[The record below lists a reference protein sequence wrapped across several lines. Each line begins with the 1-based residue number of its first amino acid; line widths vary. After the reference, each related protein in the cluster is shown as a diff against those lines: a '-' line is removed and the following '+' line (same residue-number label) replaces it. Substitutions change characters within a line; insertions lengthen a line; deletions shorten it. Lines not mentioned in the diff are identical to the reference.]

1 MGVTWSGS
9 YQTTRNPWGGAG
21 PDSNRRYNYNFATN
35 FLLPTDTTLGF
46 AFTNTAATKVLNAQ
60 IAFAETEGTLRTL
73 SAPKIITRDTVEAT
87 IKQGTT
93 IFIPYTDVEGN
104 RTAKEVD
111 ATLELKVTPRITPN
125 DMVIMNI
132 NVSDDFPDYANRVGE
147 FVPVLTKNAST
158 EMMVASGDTVVIGG
172 IYKESK
178 GLTTDGTPWLRKIPI
193 LGWLFKK
200 ESDATETSELLIF
213 LTPRVMPV
221 AETG

>member
-1 MGVTWSGS
+1 M
-9 YQTTRNPWGGAG
+9 
-21 PDSNRRYNYNFATN
+21 
-35 FLLPTDTTLGF
+35 
-46 AFTNTAATKVLNAQ
+46 
-60 IAFAETEGTLRTL
+60 
-73 SAPKIITRDTVEAT
+73 
-87 IKQGTT
+87 
-93 IFIPYTDVEGN
+93 
-104 RTAKEVD
+104 
-111 ATLELKVTPRITPN
+111 
-125 DMVIMNI
+125 
-132 NVSDDFPDYANRVGE
+132 
-147 FVPVLTKNAST
+147 PVLTKNAST